1 MRVKIIR
8 GSNNYRLGEVLD
20 IDSVLAYKLIEQG
33 VAESSKDMAPA
44 DYKVKNGN
52 TSRLRTNHRR

>member
-8 GSNNYRLGEVLD
+8 GGTNYRTGEVLD

-33 VAESSKDMAPA
+33 VAIQSKDMTLA

-52 TSRLRTNHRR
+52 TRKLRSHHGR

>member
-8 GSNNYRLGEVLD
+8 NTKPYRAGEVLV

-33 VAESSKDMAPA
+33 VAIASTDLTPE
-44 DYKVKNGN
+44 DYKIKGQNAGN
-52 TSRLRTNHRR
+52 H